1 MMKLLVTLACLVFA
15 STASLAQ
22 LEITIKNIQ
31 NDKGNVRV
39 GIFKDKETFLKNAAY
54 GKVVKARK
62 NELKVIFDDLPSGT
76 YAVSVIHDENENGKL
91 DSNMIGIPKEGFGFA
106 NDAMGTFGPPGFE
119 KASITVE
126 TQKVSITITM
136 KYL

>member
-1 MMKLLVTLACLVFA
+1 MMKFLVTVACLVFA
-15 STASLAQ
+15 STACLAQ
-22 LEITIKNIQ
+22 LEITIKNIKS
-31 NDKGNVRV
+31 DKGNLRA
-39 GIFKDKETFLKNAAY
+39 GIFKEKETFLKNATY
-54 GKVVKARK
+54 GKVVKAHK
-62 NELKVIFDDLPSGT
+62 NELKIIFDDLPPGT
-76 YAVSVIHDENENGKL
+76 YAISVIHDENENGKL

-106 NDAMGTFGPPGFE
+106 NDAMGTFGPPAFE